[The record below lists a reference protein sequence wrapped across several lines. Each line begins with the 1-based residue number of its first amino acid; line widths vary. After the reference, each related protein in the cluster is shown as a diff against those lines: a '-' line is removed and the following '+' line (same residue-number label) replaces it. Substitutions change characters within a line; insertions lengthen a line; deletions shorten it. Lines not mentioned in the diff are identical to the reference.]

1 MLVFFGQTQANS
13 TYLGVAAWSPDQR
26 FDGKMLAKTSVVYS
40 RPFCPCRVDGS
51 NWGDPEKQIEDRKL
65 LKIIPTFDVIAQ
77 PSQNPYMPIFSADK
91 KNYRN
96 QEIKRWIWGI
106 ISILILYA
114 CFKFFSNMRTD
125 TSITGCI
132 SGFLAMLT
140 NSITPYRLNVIQI
153 NNEKHKVNFRFKSI
167 ISGYE
172 YKAFDLAEVTSELIE
187 KKSWITFNRT
197 SLRLKIF
204 LPGKKMLYITNR
216 YGYTNSSL
224 RLIHETLN
232 KA

>member
-1 MLVFFGQTQANS
+1 MPVFS
-13 TYLGVAAWSPDQR
+13 T
-26 FDGKMLAKTSVVYS
+26 
-40 RPFCPCRVDGS
+40 
-51 NWGDPEKQIEDRKL
+51 
-65 LKIIPTFDVIAQ
+65 
-77 PSQNPYMPIFSADK
+77 DK

-96 QEIKRWIWGI
+96 QEIKRWILSFVLTFI
-106 ISILILYA
+106 MYVV
-114 CFKFFSNMRTD
+114 FKTFSNMRPG
-125 TSITGCI
+125 SAITGFVTM
-132 SGFLAMLT
+132 FLLNLT
-140 NSITPYRLNVIQI
+140 NSITPYRLNVIHV
-153 NNEKHKVNFRFKSI
+153 NNETLKVNLRFKSFM
-167 ISGYE
+167 SGYE
-172 YKAFDLAEVTSELIE
+172 YKAYELAEVSSELIE